1 MFKAIITA
9 AILAITVSAA
19 AADQAGPN
27 TSEKQT
33 ALIKCSEM
41 LRFKRELV
49 GNEWGDGTVFYNHWL
64 GVKNNLDL
72 GSIGNE
78 EERDEAIKKI
88 QLDILF
94 DRLNAENY
102 DSVMMECG
110 ELLKAYVM
118 ELAHELEANQ

>member
-9 AILAITVSAA
+9 AILTITISAA
-19 AADQAGPN
+19 AADQARPN

-33 ALIKCSEM
+33 ALIKCSHM
-41 LRFKRELV
+41 MKFKRELV
-49 GNEWGDGTVFYNHWL
+49 GSEWGDGTVFYNHWL
-64 GVKNNLDL
+64 GVKNNLGG

-78 EERDEAIKKI
+78 EAAKEAIKKI

-94 DRLNAENY
+94 DRLTTENY

-110 ELLKAYVM
+110 ELLKAYLM
-118 ELAHELEANQ
+118 DLAHKLEENQ